1 MAIFTTIA
9 NITKVALDGKF
20 YIKGVGK
27 YSYEKE
33 KDEKYIV
40 LENETVENS
49 KFIKED
55 SLELFCEDVL
65 QKDILVSSML
75 NKKALKM
82 TIEKSGKSY
91 KISAIEVP

>member
-1 MAIFTTIA
+1 MATYTTIA

-20 YIKGVGK
+20 YIKGIGK

>member
-1 MAIFTTIA
+1 MATYTTIA

-20 YIKGVGK
+20 YIKGIGK
-27 YSYEKE
+27 YAYEKE

-49 KFIKED
+49 KFIKEN